1 MTIGDGTHVTSAKPH
16 HAALQRQALRPLAL
30 ATQQSACTEPA
41 IPGRSPIDPATASK
55 TAAKSRQPLRATLP
69 QPRNT
74 SRPNLLS
81 P

>member
-1 MTIGDGTHVTSAKPH
+1 MTIGDATHVTSAKPH
-16 HAALQRQALRPLAL
+16 HAALQRQALRPRAL

-41 IPGRSPIDPATASK
+41 IPNRSPISPVTASK
-55 TAAKSRQPLRATLP
+55 THAGSRQPLRATLP
-69 QPRNT
+69 QPRNI